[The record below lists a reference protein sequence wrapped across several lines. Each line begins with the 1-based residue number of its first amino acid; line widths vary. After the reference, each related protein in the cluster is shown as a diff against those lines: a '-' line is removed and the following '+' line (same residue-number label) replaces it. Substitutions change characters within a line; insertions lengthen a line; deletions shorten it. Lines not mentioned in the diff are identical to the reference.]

1 VKARTVALVLI
12 RLIALTILLA
22 TAEAQQGGKVAR
34 IGILAAPSAASLSAR
49 VEAFRKGLREH
60 GYVEGK
66 NILFEYRYAEGK
78 LDRLPDLA
86 AELVALKV
94 DVIVTASDPAV
105 RAAKKATST
114 IPIVF
119 AAVSDPVPSLVESLA
134 RPGQNV
140 TGLSIQGPEL
150 DGKRLE
156 LLKEAVPKTSR
167 VAVLAYPAY
176 PPRER
181 EIAAQALRLQMVWLP
196 VRELGDFEAAFETAR
211 KENVDA
217 LLTSPS
223 ALINTVRERVVEFAA
238 KNRLPAMYA
247 GPEFV
252 ELGGLMSYAPSY
264 TDSFRRAA
272 TYVDKVLKG
281 AKPADLPVEQ
291 ATKFEL
297 VINLKTAKTLGLT
310 IQPSLLLRAD
320 QVIE

>member
-1 VKARTVALVLI
+1 MPSSGTRFTSLARGAPVKARTVALVLI

-94 DVIVTASDPAV
+94 DVIVTA
-105 RAAKKATST
+105 
-114 IPIVF
+114 
-119 AAVSDPVPSLVESLA
+119 SDPVPSLVESLA

-272 TYVDKVLKG
+272 TYVDKILKG